1 MEEES
6 YGFIELW
13 IKRVKKQ
20 LMDIEELSDKR
31 IKSWRDLK
39 KKSKTKK

>member
-6 YGFIELW
+6 YEFIELW